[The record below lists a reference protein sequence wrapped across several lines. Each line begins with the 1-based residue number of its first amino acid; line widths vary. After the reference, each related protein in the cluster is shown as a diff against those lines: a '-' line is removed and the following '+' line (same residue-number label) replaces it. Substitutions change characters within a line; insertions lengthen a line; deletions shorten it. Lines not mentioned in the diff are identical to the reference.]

1 MRELLLAFV
10 HLMKA
15 EAARFY
21 EQALL
26 RYSFHGGKTPP
37 KKPDILKD

>member
-1 MRELLLAFV
+1 MRELLLSFV
-10 HLMKA
+10 HLMKT
-15 EAARFY
+15 EAAHAY
-21 EQALL
+21 EQALT